1 MVKFVAYSYVV
12 KTLAEAIIIQ
22 KGSRLHREMFEG
34 RLYMCNF
41 NTDERCS
48 RVGRGSVAV
57 GVAKDNEGEMVTQ
70 YEKLMAKV
78 QINNAQEPAADMVS
92 LAIQPLPHERIL
104 CTCVTSVEAK
114 VIIA

>member
-1 MVKFVAYSYVV
+1 M
-12 KTLAEAIIIQ
+12 
-22 KGSRLHREMFEG
+22 
-34 RLYMCNF
+34 
-41 NTDERCS
+41 
-48 RVGRGSVAV
+48 
-57 GVAKDNEGEMVTQ
+57 TQ
-70 YEKLMAKV
+70 YAKLMAKV